1 MKPTGKLVVAITLMV
16 AVLLI
21 GEVGNPQGPR
31 GRIDEV
37 VVLDNDSMRLVLLT
51 YQPGADSDLHLN
63 LGPEMTIVQEGELTL
78 YTSKGQEVLKAGTVH
93 WLPASTVHLD
103 RNETDR
109 PARFWS
115 LLLKRCD

>member
-1 MKPTGKLVVAITLMV
+1 MSGKTLVSTLTVAILILGGTVTAQDPRGQIDQVVA
-16 AVLLI
+16 
-21 GEVGNPQGPR
+21 
-31 GRIDEV
+31 
-37 VVLDNDSMRLVLLT
+37 LDNDSIRVVLLV
-51 YQPGADSDLHLN
+51 YHPGADSDVHVN